1 VSDRDDALV
10 EVVGIV
16 RRHRLTLDEI
26 AAALQDDP
34 AFVARRSGGALARL
48 FGYIGGAFVFA
59 GLAIYVGMRWD
70 DLGSMGR
77 VLLTL
82 GPGFCTFVLA
92 LVCSTQ
98 PSFERAA
105 TPLFLVAALLQP
117 TGILVMLSEYS
128 RGGDPIYGVLFMNVV
143 MAVQQV
149 SALAARRRTVL
160 AFTSVVFVFGLFAT
174 AFDILGVGTDLTGLV
189 IGTSLVSVAWAL
201 DRSRHASL
209 SGLVYFVGA
218 AIFLSAAYDAL
229 RRTPIEVMFVALAC
243 GVVAL
248 ATVARSRALLLVG
261 TVALISYI
269 GYFIAEHFSNNLNAP
284 ILLMIIGFVLI
295 GVGAAAVRINNRYI
309 KPSSAA

>member
-1 VSDRDDALV
+1 
-10 EVVGIV
+10 
-16 RRHRLTLDEI
+16 
-26 AAALQDDP
+26 
-34 AFVARRSGGALARL
+34 
-48 FGYIGGAFVFA
+48 
-59 GLAIYVGMRWD
+59 
-70 DLGSMGR
+70 
-77 VLLTL
+77 
-82 GPGFCTFVLA
+82 
-92 LVCSTQ
+92 
-98 PSFERAA
+98 
-105 TPLFLVAALLQP
+105 
-117 TGILVMLSEYS
+117 
-128 RGGDPIYGVLFMNVV
+128 
-143 MAVQQV
+143 
-149 SALAARRRTVL
+149 
-160 AFTSVVFVFGLFAT
+160 
-174 AFDILGVGTDLTGLV
+174 
-189 IGTSLVSVAWAL
+189 
-201 DRSRHASL
+201 L